1 MIAKNIRNAVENF
14 DKTCDDVIQNCEP
27 LIITRDNGANVVL
40 ISQTEYDHLWENLYL
55 CQNEA
60 NYAHLLKSM
69 AEAEA
74 GRLTFLD
81 PHKQLW
87 LNVLQTKHGMIT
99 FIGLHKIRKSQ
110 NVFSSF

>member
-1 MIAKNIRNAVENF
+1 MHTPIQIKERTIFMIAKNIRNAVENF

-27 LIITRDNGANVVL
+27 MIITRDNGANVVL
-40 ISQTEYDHLWENLYL
+40 ISQTEYDNLCENLYI

-81 PHKQLW
+81 PHKQL
-87 LNVLQTKHGMIT
+87 
-99 FIGLHKIRKSQ
+99 
-110 NVFSSF
+110 